1 MCYYLSMDK
10 KSDSSLTR
18 EVLENYTR
26 EELVNVSVALFNR
39 VTSLEEMLAM
49 SKELRLLANAEK
61 YSPSTEQMQF
71 AFQEFEMICRFCDD
85 FVALKNQKA
94 AENEEEVK
102 AEEDKVRKPRTP
114 GLTAPADA
122 PVVVVDHT
130 EGAPEKVEKD
140 GIVYER
146 GEDKVIYKVAYTKR
160 RKIVEKHLFVEW
172 VPTVEVEDGE
182 KAKIVGF
189 EDVNLDALSCSAS
202 LIAQILVAKYDD
214 HLPLY
219 RQSEIFERN
228 GDRISRQLMCH
239 WIGKYYERLIAF
251 DEYFGNEIF
260 KMKMINQDETPLEV
274 ISLKSKSGKISSS
287 SFAIIRVGSTFDTK
301 THKIKKV
308 VHVYYSD
315 GRSREKLFDG
325 FKKNNYKGPLMTDGL
340 KGYFN
345 SGVVSEEFKCACW
358 IHGTRPL
365 KKYVR
370 FVRNDASINK
380 ILYLHAQLYKIEDK
394 LRAELNGGTI
404 TAEEFLAERRKEATP
419 IIDKI
424 FETVDITSEPY
435 KKDLRQQ
442 GLNYLIEYKPYLY
455 NYLNF
460 VEATPDD
467 NECERRAKAWATGR
481 KNWLFCQNIDGA
493 DASCFFFS
501 LIETA
506 KENGL
511 NPEDYLEYVLTYGP
525 STPKEKFDTLLPWN
539 ADMKRIEELHEAK
552 ATAKPDPTRTK
563 PYIFTGY
570 SR

>member
-1 MCYYLSMDK
+1 MDK
-10 KSDSSLTR
+10 KLDSSLAR
-18 EVLENYTR
+18 EALETFSH
-26 EELVNVSVALFNR
+26 EELVNLSVALANR
-39 VTSLEEMLAM
+39 VSSLEEQLAL

-61 YSPSTEQMQF
+61 YSPSTEQMEF
-71 AFQEFEMICRFCDD
+71 LFPEFEAICKFCDIL
-85 FVALKNQKA
+85 VAIKKQKEA
-94 AENEEEVK
+94 QTEEEVK
-102 AEEDKVRKPRTP
+102 DEEDKVRKPRTP

-122 PVVVVDHT
+122 PVVEIDHT
-130 EGAPEKVEKD
+130 EGVPEKVEKD

-160 RKIVEKHLFVEW
+160 RKIVEKHVYPVW
-172 VPTVEVEDGE
+172 AATAEVEDDE
-182 KAKIVGF
+182 DSRIVGF
-189 EDVNLDALSCSAS
+189 KNVNLDALSCSAS
-202 LIAQILVAKYDD
+202 LVAEILVAKFDD

-228 GDRISRQLMCH
+228 GDHISRQLMCH
-239 WIGKYYERLIAF
+239 WIGKYYEKLIAF

-274 ISLKSKSGKISSS
+274 VSVKSKSGKISSS
-287 SFAIIRVGSTFDTK
+287 SFAIIRVGSTFDTE
-301 THKIKKV
+301 THKLNKV
-308 VHVYYSD
+308 VHAYYSD

-325 FKKNNYKGPLMTDGL
+325 FERNNYKGPLMTDGL

-345 SGVVSEEFKCACW
+345 SGIVSEEFKCACW
-358 IHGTRPL
+358 LHGTRPL

-370 FVRNDASINK
+370 FVKNDASINK
-380 ILYLHAQLYKIEDK
+380 ILYLHAQLYKIEGR
-394 LRAELNGGTI
+394 LRGQLNQGAI
-404 TAEEFLAERRKEATP
+404 TPEEFLAERKKEATP

-424 FETVDITSEPY
+424 YETVDITSEPQ
-435 KKDLRQQ
+435 KKGIRQQ

-467 NECERRAKAWATGR
+467 NECERRCKSWSTGR
-481 KNWLFCQNIDGA
+481 KNWLFCQTIDGA

-501 LIETA
+501 MVETA

-511 NPEDYLEYVLTYGP
+511 NPEDYLEYILTYGP
-525 STPKEKFDTLLPWN
+525 STPKEEYDKLLPWN
-539 ADMKRIEELHEAK
+539 ADMEKIEKLHEAK